1 MASNDGEEETGGA
14 ASEGEIEKFR
24 KRTRDT
30 YTQLEVSTHD
40 NNVGSKTVTR
50 K

>member
-1 MASNDGEEETGGA
+1 MTSEYGERRDQRGREVRKR
-14 ASEGEIEKFR
+14 EIEKFR
-24 KRTRDT
+24 KRVIP
-30 YTQLEVSTHD
+30 LEMSTHD